1 MDGSWFQLIGCM
13 AGIII
18 PILVCGIFKIID
30 FLSQF
35 KDFELE
41 REINNTPKPRKVSK
55 KRFKKF
61 VMNLLDYYLEKSRW
75 CGKYEK

>member
-1 MDGSWFQLIGCM
+1 MDGSWFELIGCM
-13 AGIII
+13 ACIII

-41 REINNTPKPRKVSK
+41 REMNNTPKPRKVSK

-75 CGKYEK
+75 